1 MPEYK
6 DNMEEINKT
15 HQFHDLFEEMNL
27 SRLNYDP
34 ENKNMGVGDTE
45 LNAIVDFLEKSWE

>member
-6 DNMEEINKT
+6 NEMDEIKKMN
-15 HQFHDLFEEMNL
+15 QFYDLFEEMNL
-27 SRLNYDP
+27 KRLNYDP
-34 ENKNMGVGDTE
+34 QNKNMGVGDTE